1 MARRLGVSRE
11 DVIAAAVRLS
21 DDGGLAGLTVAA
33 VADAVGC
40 RPPSVYHHVDGLAGL
55 SREVARSATEDLLNT
70 LEDATAG
77 LDGMDALIALVDA
90 ARAWGGAHPHRV
102 QALRYHD
109 EIEDPDLSAARA
121 EVLLRFQDAI
131 GGLGIPAGERPPL
144 VAMLLSALRGAVDGA
159 HDAARHD
166 GDGLGEARVAGNDLL
181 MELAMAHVARV
192 AEVAA
197 TR

>member
-1 MARRLGVSRE
+1 MARRLGVSRD

-21 DDGGLAGLTVAA
+21 DEGGLEALTVAA

-40 RPPSVYHHVDGLAGL
+40 RPPSVYHHVDGLGGL
-55 SREVARSATEDLLNT
+55 SREVARAATEDLLAT

-77 LDGMDALIALVDA
+77 LEGMDALTALVDA

-109 EIEDPDLSAARA
+109 DIEDPDLSTARA
-121 EVLLRFQDAI
+121 EVLLQFQDAI
-131 GGLGIPAGERPPL
+131 GGLGIPASERPPL
-144 VAMLLSALRGAVDGA
+144 VALLRSALRGAFDGG
-159 HDAARHD
+159 HGAARHD
-166 GDGLGEARVAGNDLL
+166 GDGLSEARVAGNDLL
-181 MELAMAHVARV
+181 MELAMAHVTRV